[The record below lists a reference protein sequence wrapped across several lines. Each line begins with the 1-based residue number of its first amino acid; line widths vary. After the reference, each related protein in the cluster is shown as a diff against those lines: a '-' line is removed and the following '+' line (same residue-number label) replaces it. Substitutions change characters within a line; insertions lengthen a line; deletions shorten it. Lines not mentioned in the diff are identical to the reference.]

1 MRTIVTED
9 CAGTGLCVAVAPVI
23 FELND
28 DGLSTAITSPD
39 TQELLETAKAA
50 ARLCPMA
57 AIRLED

>member
-1 MRTIVTED
+1 MSVSVTED
-9 CAGTGLCVAVAPVI
+9 CAGTGLCVAVAPDI

-28 DGLSTAITSPD
+28 DGLSAVIASPD

-57 AIRLED
+57 AIRVEG